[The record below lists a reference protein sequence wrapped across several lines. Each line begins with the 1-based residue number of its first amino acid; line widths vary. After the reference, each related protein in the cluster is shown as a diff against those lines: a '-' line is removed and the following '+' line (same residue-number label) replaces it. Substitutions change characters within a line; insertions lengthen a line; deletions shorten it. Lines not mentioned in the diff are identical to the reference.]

1 MLWNDRDNM
10 LHQYMMLQKVARK
23 KKRKGRIVVDVE
35 GNVQYKSTL
44 TYLFLLSLLL
54 LLLQC
59 AILINPAS
67 PCYLCYRAT
76 L

>member
-35 GNVQYKSTL
+35 GDVQYRCIYKYKS
-44 TYLFLLSLLL
+44 
-54 LLLQC
+54 
-59 AILINPAS
+59 IN
-67 PCYLCYRAT
+67 R
-76 L
+76 